1 MKGKQSAFTSS
12 FILPPSSFLSVVPVF
27 GDELDGERFAVGGA
41 LLVALPRVCDEH
53 LFGALA
59 RAAGEAAGLDRGR
72 VGNEAYRAQVV
83 GVQLQGLVGRLDAE
97 RDAHV
102 VALYRDEPAARLLA
116 LEAEPLV
123 LRPAAQ
129 GHVAGLHVQ
138 G

>member
-1 MKGKQSAFTSS
+1 MKVKQFAFPSS

-41 LLVALPRVCDEH
+41 LLVALVGDEH

-72 VGNEAYRAQVV
+72 VCDEAYRAKVV
-83 GVQLQGLVGRLDAE
+83 GVELQGLVGRLDSE

-102 VALYRDEPAARLLA
+102 VALY
-116 LEAEPLV
+116 
-123 LRPAAQ
+123 
-129 GHVAGLHVQ
+129 
-138 G
+138 